1 MDNTISELPL
11 YTGNTTGVFLIMN
24 NSGETTTYKVTKETL
39 ITGSGTSGTSG
50 SSGTSGINGTS
61 GSSGVSGSNG
71 SSGTS
76 GIDGTSGSNGS
87 SGTSGGN
94 GLNGSNGSSGTSGID
109 GTSGSNGSS
118 GTSGIDGTSGS
129 SGSDGS
135 NGSSGTSGIDGTSG
149 TSGGDGLNGS
159 SGTSGSSGSNGSD
172 GSSGTS
178 GMDGTSGSNGSS
190 GKSGSNGS
198 SGTSGSDG
206 MSGSNGS
213 SGTRGID
220 GSSGTSG
227 IGVVASYYKGYKV
240 TSQTNVTTGTEL
252 IFDTNENSFGSDISL
267 NELTGEITLKANKTY
282 RLRSNVGYVTF
293 QSVAGMGG
301 HINFQWYD
309 KTNSTYIGRM
319 QNVVATA
326 SSTENNHP
334 NGGTV
339 EAVITP
345 TTDIVV
351 VVKIVSSIRDVHTS
365 VTITVGSSS
374 VLTWFDVEVIGGNA
388 PVTNGTSGTSG
399 SNGSS
404 GTSGGDGSS
413 YGIVSSY
420 YKGYKNNSQTIG
432 VDVSDVVVL
441 FNSIEN
447 NFGSDI
453 SFNTSTGII
462 TLLANKTYRIR
473 GTVGHFAT
481 APENSGYILYQW
493 YNRTNSQYFG
503 NQKLSRY
510 SSGGGTNNGTDG
522 ICETIITTTGTTE
535 ISLNVRSRDA
545 NGQNLSISSLT
556 NGYSWFDIEVIGG
569 NNTVTNSTANQVI
582 TYSSNPTGISAGFMY
597 FNTTDNHFYGYN
609 GTTWKQLDN

>member
-11 YTGNTTGVFLIMN
+11 YTGNTTGVYLIMN

-50 SSGTSGINGTS
+50 SSGTSGVNGTS

-76 GIDGTSGSNGS
+76 GSSGTNGSSGSSGVDGTSGSSGVSGSNGISGTDGTSGSNGS
-87 SGTSGGN
+87 SGTSGIDGTSGSSGN
-94 GLNGSNGSSGTSGID
+94 SGTNGSSGTSGIDGTSGSNGSSGTSGID

-129 SGSDGS
+129 NGSSGTSGSNGLS
-135 NGSSGTSGIDGTSG
+135 GTNGSSGTSGIDG
-149 TSGGDGLNGS
+149 
-159 SGTSGSSGSNGSD
+159 
-172 GSSGTS
+172 SSGTS
-178 GMDGTSGSNGSS
+178 GM
-190 GKSGSNGS
+190 
-198 SGTSGSDG
+198 
-206 MSGSNGS
+206 
-213 SGTRGID
+213 
-220 GSSGTSG
+220 
-227 IGVVASYYKGYKV
+227 GVMASYYKGYKA

-267 NELTGEITLKANKTY
+267 NVSTGEITLKANKTY

-399 SNGSS
+399 SDGTS
-404 GTSGGDGSS
+404 GTSGSDGTSGTSGSDGSS

-420 YKGYKNNSQTIG
+420 YKGYKNNSQSISSSSSN
-432 VDVSDVVVL
+432 VAVV
-441 FNSIEN
+441 FNATESS
-447 NFGSDI
+447 FGSDV
-453 SFNTSTGII
+453 SLNTSTGVI
-462 TLLANKTYRIR
+462 TLSANKTYRIR
-473 GTVGHFAT
+473 GTVGHVSVN
-481 APENSGYILYQW
+481 PGVGYLLYQW
-493 YNRTNSQYFG
+493 YNITNSQYIG
-503 NQKLSRY
+503 NEKLVRY
-510 SSGGGTNNGTDG
+510 SSSGGVSDGTDG
-522 ICETIITTTGTTE
+522 ITEVIITLTGTTQ
-535 ISLNVRSRDA
+535 ISLNIRDRDA
-545 NGQNLSISSLT
+545 EGDNILISNQT

-582 TYSSNPTGISAGFMY
+582 TYSSNPSGISAGFIY
-597 FNTTDNHFYGYN
+597 FNTSDNHFYGYN